1 MFQSEKYEKITT
13 TIFEVIFFLLYFIS
27 LCFHTKNALFE
38 KYHFLWPQV
47 KKMLLLLFFLFF
59 IFVLF
64 SIKIP
69 FERAFGSTAKID
81 WAVIKIE
88 ETRKVCAAINSFVT
102 VFSKNV
108 ASRLHTMQIFFMP
121 ANVQKENNIGKCQV
135 EKSQFL
141 SVLTL
146 TIRHYLRLMR

>member
-69 FERAFGSTAKID
+69 FERAFGSTAKIY

-108 ASRLHTMQIFFMP
+108 ASRLQMCKKKIISE
-121 ANVQKENNIGKCQV
+121 NVKLRNRNFCLFWRWLYDIT
-135 EKSQFL
+135 
-141 SVLTL
+141 SV
-146 TIRHYLRLMR
+146 